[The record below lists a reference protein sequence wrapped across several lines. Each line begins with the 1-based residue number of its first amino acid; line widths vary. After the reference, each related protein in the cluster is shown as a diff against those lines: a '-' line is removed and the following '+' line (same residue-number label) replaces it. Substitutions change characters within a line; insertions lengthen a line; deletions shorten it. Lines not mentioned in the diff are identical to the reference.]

1 MALPKTLEQGRAN
14 HAFSYADKK
23 VSSNMK
29 DKFKSHVKSFPMLIK
44 TNGLGAAIAFLF
56 SKGNKESGVYKL
68 VADSI
73 VEWLK
78 EEEKYKYYG
87 LERLKDLKSLTND
100 ITKLSSSNYR
110 ALTIE
115 ILAYFT
121 WLRRFAEGLSN
132 E

>member
-1 MALPKTLEQGRAN
+1 MALPKTLEQGRAS
-14 HAFSYADKK
+14 HAFAYADVK
-23 VSSNMK
+23 VSNNMK
-29 DKFKSHVKSFPMLIK
+29 DKFKSHVKSFPMLVK

-56 SKGNKESGVYKL
+56 SKGDKESGVYKL
-68 VADSI
+68 VAESI
-73 VEWLK
+73 VKWLK
-78 EEEKYKYYG
+78 KEEKYKYYG
-87 LERLKDLKSLTND
+87 LERLDDLKSLTDD
-100 ITKLSSSNYR
+100 ITQLNSSNYR